1 MKFHVLVIHG
11 PNLNLLGER
20 EPEVYGRT
28 TLAELNQMLIQKA
41 QQLDVALKFLQ
52 SNTEGK
58 IIDFIHEQRHWAHGI
73 IINPGAL
80 THYSYSLRDAIA
92 AVTKPTIEVHLS
104 DIHKREPFRQISVI
118 REICVDQIVGLGIQS
133 YFKGLE
139 QLVAHLKGAATNEK
153 L

>member
-1 MKFHVLVIHG
+1 MINILIIHG

-20 EPEVYGRT
+20 EQEVYGST
-28 TLAELNQMLIQKA
+28 TLEQLNQMLTQKSKD
-41 QQLDVALKFLQ
+41 LGVEVKFFQ
-52 SNTEGK
+52 NNSEGK
-58 IIDFIHEQRHWAHGI
+58 LIDFIHENRKWAQGV

-92 AVTKPTIEVHLS
+92 SVSKPTIEVHLS
-104 DIHKREPFRQISVI
+104 NIHKREPFRKISVI
-118 REICVDQIVGLGIQS
+118 KEVCFDQIVGLGIQS

-139 QLVAHLKGAATNEK
+139 KLVIHLRETSANEK

>member
-1 MKFHVLVIHG
+1 MLNILIIHG

-20 EPEVYGRT
+20 EPEVYGST
-28 TLAELNQMLIQKA
+28 TLDKLNQMLIQQAKEWG
-41 QQLDVALKFLQ
+41 VELKFFQ
-52 SNTEGK
+52 NNSEGK
-58 IIDFIHEQRHWAHGI
+58 IIDFIHEQRKWAHGI

-92 AVTKPTIEVHLS
+92 AAAKPAIEVHLS
-104 DIHKREPFRQISVI
+104 DIHNREPFREISVI
-118 REICVDQIVGLGIQS
+118 KAVCIDQVFGLGIES

-139 QLVAHLKGAATNEK
+139 KLITHLRETAPHEK

>member
-1 MKFHVLVIHG
+1 MINILIIHG

-20 EPEVYGRT
+20 EREIYGST
-28 TLAELNQMLIQKA
+28 TLDELNQMLSQKA
-41 QQLDVALKFLQ
+41 QQLNVDAKFFQ

-58 IIDFIHEQRHWAHGI
+58 IIDFIHENRKWAHGI
-73 IINPGAL
+73 LINPGAL

-92 AVTKPTIEVHLS
+92 SVSRPTIEVHLS
-104 DIHKREPFRQISVI
+104 DIHKREPFRKISVI
-118 REICVDQIVGLGIQS
+118 KEVCIDQIVGLGIQS

-139 QLVAHLKGAATNEK
+139 KLVTHLKGMATNEK